1 MICSFLLLKGSES
14 TEKRFDLYM
23 PIELFDRIKLLAKNY
38 SLSITQMIIRL
49 LEFGYIEFYKQ
60 DYKERD

>member
-1 MICSFLLLKGSES
+1 
-14 TEKRFDLYM
+14 M

-38 SLSITQMIIRL
+38 NLSITQMIIRL